1 MKVIA
6 DICVV
11 PITGRVSVR
20 EEVARAHQILKE
32 AGLDVVL
39 HAYGT
44 NVEGELSVVLD
55 AIGKIHEQLHE
66 DGVPR
71 LSTTIKLGSRI
82 DKEQH
87 MSDKVDVV
95 QALIDP

>member
-11 PITGRVSVR
+11 PITGKVSVR
-20 EEVARAHQILKE
+20 EEVARAHQILKR

-55 AIGKIHEQLHE
+55 AIGLASQRGHADMEERTK
-66 DGVPR
+66 
-71 LSTTIKLGSRI
+71 
-82 DKEQH
+82 
-87 MSDKVDVV
+87 
-95 QALIDP
+95 QAAELNASSWLDATL